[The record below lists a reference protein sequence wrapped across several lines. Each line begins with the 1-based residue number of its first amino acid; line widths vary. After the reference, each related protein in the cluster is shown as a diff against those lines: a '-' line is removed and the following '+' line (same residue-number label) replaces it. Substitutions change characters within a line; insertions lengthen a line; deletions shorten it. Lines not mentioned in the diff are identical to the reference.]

1 MKRILC
7 LMLLGIAG
15 IILPEISKA
24 SICEPANTVVYLG
37 NGVITSEDDAYDASI
52 RISERLKATL
62 SVYEYKLLQF
72 DVSYNDTGGTFIDLL
87 EASIQ
92 DLQTD
97 HSRFWRILGGIEI
110 MPDWFAGIMEE
121 LAVAKDAEALVTTD
135 SLKDHLND
143 YKTKIAEGKKVL
155 LVAHSQGNF
164 FGNQAYGMLSN
175 TERQSFGIVSVANP
189 DSFVADDG
197 PYTTLINDTFI
208 WAITFVKA
216 GLGLPSLPM
225 TPYMVNNLSDINDIT
240 GHFFI
245 DSYMVEGS
253 NSDLKITG
261 DMISVLD
268 NLTKPNQLLEPGVI
282 TVTLIWEG
290 ATDIDLH
297 VYEPNGYHVFWDA
310 PHGYSG
316 FLDRDDRSGYGPEHY
331 TVETCDTLE
340 KGTYRVALDYF
351 EGDYPEVATV
361 QVEAGLKVRVFRVAM
376 PSEYYGSA
384 TYPVHLAYIRMQE
397 AENGGYEFQID

>member
-1 MKRILC
+1 MKRIIYLV
-7 LMLLGIAG
+7 LLGIAG
-15 IILPEISKA
+15 LVLPDISKA
-24 SICEPANTVVYLG
+24 SICEPANTVMYFG
-37 NGVITSEDDAYDASI
+37 NGVLTSEDGAYDASI
-52 RISERLKATL
+52 RLSKRLKNNL
-62 SVYEYKLLQF
+62 SESEYKLLQF
-72 DVSYNDTGGTFIDLL
+72 DVAYNDTGGTFIDLL

-92 DLQTD
+92 DIQTD

-164 FGNQAYGMLSN
+164 FGNQAYGLLSN

-225 TPYMVNNLSDINDIT
+225 TPYMVNSLSDINDI
-240 GHFFI
+240 I
-245 DSYMVEGS
+245 M
-253 NSDLKITG
+253 
-261 DMISVLD
+261 
-268 NLTKPNQLLEPGVI
+268 NLRN
-282 TVTLIWEG
+282 
-290 ATDIDLH
+290 
-297 VYEPNGYHVFWDA
+297 
-310 PHGYSG
+310 
-316 FLDRDDRSGYGPEHY
+316 
-331 TVETCDTLE
+331 
-340 KGTYRVALDYF
+340 
-351 EGDYPEVATV
+351 
-361 QVEAGLKVRVFRVAM
+361 
-376 PSEYYGSA
+376 
-384 TYPVHLAYIRMQE
+384 IR
-397 AENGGYEFQID
+397 

>member
-1 MKRILC
+1 
-7 LMLLGIAG
+7 
-15 IILPEISKA
+15 
-24 SICEPANTVVYLG
+24 
-37 NGVITSEDDAYDASI
+37 
-52 RISERLKATL
+52 
-62 SVYEYKLLQF
+62 
-72 DVSYNDTGGTFIDLL
+72 
-87 EASIQ
+87 
-92 DLQTD
+92 
-97 HSRFWRILGGIEI
+97 

-164 FGNQAYGMLSN
+164 FGNQAYGLLSN

-225 TPYMVNNLSDINDIT
+225 TPYMVNNLNDINDIT

-268 NLTKPNQLLEPGVI
+268 ELTKPNQILEPGGI
-282 TVTLIWEG
+282 TVTLMWEG

-310 PHGYSG
+310 RYGYSG
-316 FLDRDDRSGYGPEHY
+316 FLDKDDRSGHGPEHY
-331 TVETCDTLE
+331 TVESCDTLE
-340 KGTYRVALDYF
+340 RGTYRVALDYF

-361 QVEAGLKVRVFRVAM
+361 QVEAGLKVRFFKVSM

-384 TYPVHLAYIRMQE
+384 NYPVHLAYIRLQE
-397 AENGGYEFQID
+397 TENGEYEFQID

>member
-1 MKRILC
+1 MKYFIW
-7 LMLLGIAG
+7 LLFFCA
-15 IILPEISKA
+15 SCVFVDSSAA
-24 SICEPANTVVYLG
+24 SICEPAETVVYYG
-37 NGVITSEDDAYDASI
+37 NGINTLRY
-52 RISERLKATL
+52 KAKHNKHL
-62 SVYEYKLLQF
+62 VSKRFKDKLPLDEYQLLQF
-72 DVSYNDTGGTFIDLL
+72 DVAYNDTGGTFIDLL

-164 FGNQAYGMLSN
+164 FGNQAYGLLSN

-225 TPYMVNNLSDINDIT
+225 TPYMVNNLSDINDIK

-245 DSYMVEGS
+245 ESYMVEGS
-253 NSDLKITG
+253 NSDQKITN

-268 NLTKPNQLLEPGVI
+268 SLVTPPQVVEPGVI
-282 TVTLIWEG
+282 TVSLTWGSEP
-290 ATDIDLH
+290 DMDLH
-297 VYEPNGYHVFWDA
+297 VYEPNGSHVFWYT
-310 PHGYSG
+310 PEGFSG
-316 FLDRDDRSGYGPEHY
+316 FLDKDDVNSWGPEHY
-331 TVETCDTLE
+331 TVDTCDTIE
-340 KGTYRVALDYF
+340 KGTYRVALDYY
-351 EGDYPEVATV
+351 EGNNPEVAIV
-361 QVEAGLKVRVFRVAM
+361 QVEAGLKVRVFKVPM
-376 PSEYYGSA
+376 PSEAYGDPI
-384 TYPVHLAYIRMQE
+384 YPVHLTSIRVFE
-397 AENGGYEFQID
+397 AENGGYDFQIY